1 MNAGVY
7 RFVCKEWNAVFFAYL
22 WSRWV
27 RCAIDNTVITHAI
40 NQNMKDRLILHNLL
54 SSNKNYLDLLV
65 NLFSSSDNFSLISS
79 DNNIINL
86 KIKKSNVKK
95 DTNYNNDIMYFYNI
109 IDMIMVQ
116 FINQINLNIP
126 IENIRYMYTPL
137 LVGDSSILIYL

>member
-1 MNAGVY
+1 MLA
-7 RFVCKEWNAVFFAYL
+7 
-22 WSRWV
+22 
-27 RCAIDNTVITHAI
+27 AIDNTVITHVI

-65 NLFSSSDNFSLISS
+65 NLFSSSDNFSLISF

>member
-1 MNAGVY
+1 MLA
-7 RFVCKEWNAVFFAYL
+7 
-22 WSRWV
+22 
-27 RCAIDNTVITHAI
+27 AIDNTVITHAI